1 MILLYHLIWEY
12 TMPFLGGRIQL
23 SHDSV
28 FSFLLLFITGF
39 SFSRKFFSHAEQCS
53 IFICT
58 SSLKVS
64 LFFSVFFEE
73 QRSKPLLEG

>member
-39 SFSRKFFSHAEQCS
+39 SFNRNIFSHAEQCS

-58 SSLKVS
+58 LSLKVS
-64 LFFSVFFEE
+64 FFSVFF
-73 QRSKPLLEG
+73 SS

>member
-39 SFSRKFFSHAEQCS
+39 SFSRKIFSHAEQCS

-64 LFFSVFFEE
+64 LFFSVFF
-73 QRSKPLLEG
+73 SS